1 MKTQTTK
8 NSFYTF
14 LTNTGKNIAR
24 KARSAIAGAAIL
36 AGSLATAHAQEEQ
49 RQPVVPPPAY
59 LTQKKTTTNTAETPQ
74 DFSAKAILNGNAY
87 FDSETK
93 GATGTAKGILDLGNC
108 GIDLYGNSFLTRQ
121 HFDEYSID
129 GDGARAWAGI
139 HAYFPLARDLVLYG
153 AAAGGLEKR
162 IYTIKFDNG
171 SEDFDFGNRSAF
183 ATTTFGI
190 AQGRLNDP
198 DNFGVGNDMNRLL
211 IKATWHNGNAEGDVE
226 EHGYGD
232 DYEARRYSA
241 EGRIVLFK
249 DILARGDSLAA
260 TGGIASFCEKI
271 GNFLKQNRVT
281 GEAGIRFNL
290 PDHTGYVEPGVVV
303 KDVESTLAGSKT
315 TDTLVGPQL
324 KTGLRIYSGNTATV
338 DATLEAGYL
347 SSKESDNQ
355 WYVAPGLTVWLGKK
369 SK

>member
-14 LTNTGKNIAR
+14 LTNTGKKIAR
-24 KARSAIAGAAIL
+24 KARNAIAGATIL
-36 AGSLATAHAQEEQ
+36 AGSLAGAYAQEEQ
-49 RQPVVPPPAY
+49 KQPTVPPPTY
-59 LTQKKTTTNTAETPQ
+59 LTQKKTTTAETPQ
-74 DFSAKAILNGNAY
+74 DLSTKAILNGNAY

-93 GATGTAKGILDLGNC
+93 GATGTAKGILDFGNC
-108 GIDLYGNSFLTRQ
+108 GLDIYGNSFLTRQ
-121 HFDEYSID
+121 DFDEYKID

-162 IYTIKFDNG
+162 IYTIKFDND
-171 SEDFDFGNRSAF
+171 SEDFDFGNRSPF
-183 ATTTFGI
+183 ATATIGI

-211 IKATWHNGNAEGDVE
+211 IKATWHNGSAEGDVE

-241 EGRIVLFK
+241 EGRFVLFK
-249 DILARGDSLAA
+249 DVFAHGDSLAA
-260 TGGIASFCEKI
+260 TGGIASLCEKI
-271 GNFLKQNRVT
+271 GNFLKQNHVA
-281 GEAGIRFNL
+281 GEAGMRWNL
-290 PDHTGYVEPGVVV
+290 PDHTGYVEPGVVI

-315 TDTLVGPQL
+315 TDKLVGPQL
-324 KTGLRIYSGNTATV
+324 KTGLRIYRGNTVTI

-347 SSKESDNQ
+347 SSKKSDDQ
-355 WYVAPGLTVWLGKK
+355 WYIAPGLTVWLGKK